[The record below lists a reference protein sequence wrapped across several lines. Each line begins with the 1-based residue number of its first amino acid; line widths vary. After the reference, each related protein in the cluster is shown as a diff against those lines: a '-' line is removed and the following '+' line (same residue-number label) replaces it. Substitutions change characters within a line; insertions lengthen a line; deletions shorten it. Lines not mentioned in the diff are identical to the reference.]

1 MKIFQAWVNKFLE
14 IAAKRGAGKM
24 LAAVSFT
31 EAIFFPVPPD
41 LLLIPIA
48 IAQRKRAFVLAFQ
61 CLLFSMLGGVV
72 GYVIGYYF
80 MDFIGNPIIE
90 FYGLTEKYAV
100 VQNWYEKYSAWA
112 VGIAGLTPIP
122 YKLCTLTAGFFK
134 INFFV
139 FLIASVLSRGLRFFA
154 IAALIYAFGEKMRFF
169 LERRFDWVLVG
180 ALVLLVL
187 GFVILKYL

>member
-1 MKIFQAWVNKFLE
+1 MKIFQAWVNKFLK

-24 LAAVSFT
+24 LAAVSFA
-31 EAIFFPVPPD
+31 EAIFFPIPPD
-41 LLLIPIA
+41 FLLIPIA

-61 CLLFSMLGGVV
+61 CLVFSILGGAV

-80 MDFIGNPIIE
+80 MDLIGNPIIE

-112 VGIAGLTPIP
+112 VAAAGLTPIP

-134 INFFV
+134 IDFFV
-139 FLIASVLSRGLRFFA
+139 FLIASTLSRGLRFFA
-154 IAALIYAFGEKMRFF
+154 IAALIYAFGEKVRFF
-169 LERRFDWVLVG
+169 LEKRFDWVVVT
-180 ALVLLVL
+180 ALALLVL
-187 GFVILKYL
+187 GFVVLKFL

>member
-1 MKIFQAWVNKFLE
+1 MKIFQVWVDKFLK
-14 IAAKRGAGKM
+14 IAARRGAGKM
-24 LAAVSFT
+24 LAAVSFA
-31 EAIFFPVPPD
+31 EAVFFPVPPD

-80 MDFIGNPIIE
+80 MDVLGKPIIE

-100 VQNWYEKYSAWA
+100 VQNWYERYSAWA
-112 VGIAGLTPIP
+112 VAVAGLTPIP

-134 INFFV
+134 INFLV

-154 IAALIYAFGEKMRFF
+154 IAALIYAFGEKVRVF
-169 LERRFDWVLVG
+169 LERRFDWVVII

-187 GFVILKYL
+187 GFVALKYL

>member
-1 MKIFQAWVNKFLE
+1 MDKFLR
-14 IAAKRGAGKM
+14 IAAARGAGKV

-41 LLLIPIA
+41 LLLVPIA
-48 IAQRKRAFVLAFQ
+48 IAQRKRAFILAFQ

-80 MDFIGNPIIE
+80 MDFVGTPIIE

-100 VQNWYEKYSAWA
+100 VQVWYEKYSAWA
-112 VGIAGLTPIP
+112 VAIAGLTPIP

-134 INFFV
+134 INFFI
-139 FLIASVLSRGLRFFA
+139 FLLASILSQGLRFFA
-154 IAALIYAFGEKMRFF
+154 IAGLIYAFGDKVRIF
-169 LERRFDWVLVG
+169 LERRFDWVVVG
-180 ALVLLVL
+180 AVVLLVL
-187 GFVILKYL
+187 GFVVLRYL